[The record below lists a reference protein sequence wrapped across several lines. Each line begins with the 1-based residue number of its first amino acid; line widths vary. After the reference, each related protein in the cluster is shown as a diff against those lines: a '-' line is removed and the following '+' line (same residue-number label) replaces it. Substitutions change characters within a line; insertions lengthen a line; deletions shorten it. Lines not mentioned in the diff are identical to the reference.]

1 MNRSTN
7 IARHLRVKH
16 IHNVAA
22 LQHGIDAY
30 LRDLPITSHHTPAHE
45 PKRFDP
51 ARTSNPDVAAQ
62 WEQRV
67 AAIHAKVRITRRT
80 PHKTLSS
87 TFDPAPLAAY
97 ERAGFVLGLA
107 RGVPAYEVV
116 RHPDGGITVWYHPEG
131 TADRY
136 SVCAHADAHR
146 GFDAAKE
153 IPVLKRE
160 AFALYSAWGA
170 Y

>member
-1 MNRSTN
+1 MGHKAQMN
-7 IARHLRVKH
+7 VKH
-16 IHNVAA
+16 VGNVNAI
-22 LQHGIDAY
+22 QHGIDAY
-30 LRDLPITSHHTPAHE
+30 LRDLPVTSHRTPTHE

-51 ARTSNPDVAAQ
+51 ARTSNPAVADE

-67 AAIHAKVRITRRT
+67 AAIHAKVRINTRAKR
-80 PHKTLSS
+80 KTLTSA
-87 TFDPAPLAAY
+87 FDPAPLASY

-107 RGVPAYEVV
+107 RGVPAYEIV

-136 SVCAHADAHR
+136 SVYAHADAHK
-146 GFDAAKE
+146 GFDAAKV
-153 IPVLKRE
+153 IPSLKRE
-160 AFALYSAWGA
+160 AFDHYNAMGA

>member
-1 MNRSTN
+1 MGHKAQMN
-7 IARHLRVKH
+7 VKH
-16 IHNVAA
+16 VGNVNAIR
-22 LQHGIDAY
+22 HGIDAY
-30 LRDLPITSHHTPAHE
+30 LRDLPTTSHHAPAHE

-67 AAIHAKVRITRRT
+67 AAIHAKVRITRRA
-80 PHKTLSS
+80 KRKALVS
-87 TFDPAPLAAY
+87 TFDPAPLTEYA
-97 ERAGFVLGLA
+97 RVGFVLGLV
-107 RGVPAYEVV
+107 RGVPTYEVV

-136 SVCAHADAHR
+136 SVYAHADAHR
-146 GFDAAKE
+146 AADAAKA
-153 IPVLKRE
+153 ILSLKRE
-160 AFALYSAWGA
+160 AFAHYSAMGA

>member
-1 MNRSTN
+1 MGHKAQMN
-7 IARHLRVKH
+7 VKH
-16 IHNVAA
+16 VGNVNT

-30 LRDLPITSHHTPAHE
+30 LRDLPLTSHRRVPARPAHE

-136 SVCAHADAHR
+136 SVYAHADAHR

-160 AFALYSAWGA
+160 AFALYTEGA

>member
-1 MNRSTN
+1 MGHKAQMN
-7 IARHLRVKH
+7 VKH
-16 IHNVAA
+16 VGNVNA

-30 LRDLPITSHHTPAHE
+30 LRDLPITSHRTPAHE

-87 TFDPAPLAAY
+87 TFDPAPLASY

-136 SVCAHADAHR
+136 SVYAHADAHR

-160 AFALYSAWGA
+160 AFALYNAMGA

>member
-16 IHNVAA
+16 IHSIAA
-22 LQHGIDAY
+22 IQHGIDAY
-30 LRDLPITSHHTPAHE
+30 LRDLPITSHHAPAHE

-51 ARTSNPDVAAQ
+51 ARTSNPAVADE

-67 AAIHAKVRITRRT
+67 AAIHAKVRITTRAKR
-80 PHKTLSS
+80 KTLTSA
-87 TFDPAPLAAY
+87 FAPAPLASY

-107 RGVPAYEVV
+107 DGVPAYEVV

-131 TADRY
+131 TADPY
-136 SVCAHADAHR
+136 STYAHADAHS

-153 IPVLKRE
+153 IPALKRE
-160 AFALYSAWGA
+160 AFAHYSAMEA